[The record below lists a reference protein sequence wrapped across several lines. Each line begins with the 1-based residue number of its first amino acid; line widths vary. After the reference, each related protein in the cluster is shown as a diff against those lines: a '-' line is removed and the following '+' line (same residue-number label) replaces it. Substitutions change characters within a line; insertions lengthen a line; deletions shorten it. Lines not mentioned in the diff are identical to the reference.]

1 MCGFAGRAVNPSM
14 GAREPHPCGT
24 TVPPTHTPHASDSW
38 LVAME
43 MKSRC
48 RAERIPAG
56 LNAPSRASHA
66 RQASLAKQA
75 GHARACKASRQVK
88 ASEANRQTSTPK
100 HARATASPGPALS
113 LRTSPLSKGGHGW
126 VGGTMCCHGWQHM
139 SLHGR
144 TCSGSRQPTRACPA
158 RHEPAHPLLTY
169 CRRCCCA
176 KKEKSRD
183 ANQHR
188 GSPGGGGHASN
199 GMRKTVR
206 TCADHHSPHNPH
218 PSHTPHRPTPTTRT
232 DSPPPPACPDDG
244 SAPTPPDDPAHPAEN
259 C

>member
-24 TVPPTHTPHASDSW
+24 TVPPTHTPHASDGW

-66 RQASLAKQA
+66 RQARQASLARQA
-75 GHARACKASRQVK
+75 RHARAGEASRQVK
-88 ASEANRQTSTPK
+88 ASEANRQTSTLK
-100 HARATASPGPALS
+100 HARAPQSTPKHAKARQSTPKQRRHQEPALS

-169 CRRCCCA
+169 CPRCCCA
-176 KKEKSRD
+176 EKGKKPRRQPASRLTPRGRSRIKQD
-183 ANQHR
+183 AQNRQ
-188 GSPGGGGHASN
+188 N
-199 GMRKTVR
+199 M
-206 TCADHHSPHNPH
+206 C
-218 PSHTPHRPTPTTRT
+218 RPPFT
-232 DSPPPPACPDDG
+232 A
-244 SAPTPPDDPAHPAEN
+244 
-259 C
+259 

>member
-48 RAERIPAG
+48 RAERIPAR
-56 LNAPSRASHA
+56 LNALSRASHA

-75 GHARACKASRQVK
+75 RLAIAGEASRQVK
-88 ASEANRQTSTPK
+88 ASEANRQTSTPEQRR
-100 HARATASPGPALS
+100 HQEPALS

-144 TCSGSRQPTRACPA
+144 TCSGSRQPTRGYPA
-158 RHEPAHPLLTY
+158 RREPAHQLEKAP
-169 CRRCCCA
+169 
-176 KKEKSRD
+176 KKSRD

-188 GSPGGGGHASN
+188 GSPRGGGHASN
-199 GMRKTVR
+199 GMRKNIR

-218 PSHTPHRPTPTTRT
+218 PSHTPHRPTPTTHT

-244 SAPTPPDDPAHPAEN
+244 SAPTPPGDPAHPAEN